1 MPDRLCPF
9 CGKSNPESAELCA
22 NCQARLISPEKGEVA
37 SPPPSEDNLRNWLS
51 QTGAAAAD
59 AVASDIPSQSE
70 EPPIPQQE
78 VEAPDW
84 LMRIRERSKAE
95 QESIEKTPQEPS
107 MELPKNGEPTQS
119 VNPPSSDDWLSKL
132 RTSQPAAPLPE
143 IPDDESKSTQVGAG
157 AMEESSEWLKK
168 LEDWKQT
175 SKAKTPTEPEQP
187 LAPTVKPFP
196 KSDLKKLDASKP
208 IETPAGPGPSIAS
221 PVVPSSEKPGSAP
234 GERIPEWLQE
244 LESSFP
250 PPEPDKKKESTKP
263 EKKKGTGR
271 LFKTKTGSLEE
282 SKSGSSG
289 QIPVPNGEMP
299 HWLSNMTTPTPPTP
313 GVKPVFDQEES
324 KEKPAAPFSG
334 PIEAISPEEAGKGE
348 LAPAQLPGWLQA
360 LRPVES
366 ILPENLPFIGK
377 TSEQGTG
384 PLEGI
389 SDVLPGAE
397 VSSPAT
403 KPPVYAATLK
413 IDDRQ
418 KLHAQ
423 LLDSVVKEGDRLPV
437 LRTQEKRKIQKISS
451 IIVSMFILV
460 CLFFPFII
468 NSSASLTPAPVLFSP
483 ETVALFDGIK
493 SLPEGSPVLVI
504 LDYQPGFSAELQP
517 SSLGVIEHLMTRNA
531 RLAFISSTPT
541 GAVLV
546 DELVQSASKVVYT
559 YSIDESVINLG
570 YLPGGAIGLQQLAL
584 EPRFTLVKTW
594 QNTDPW
600 NGTPLQSIKSLNDF
614 SGILLITES
623 PENGRLWIEQV
634 LPSLGS
640 MPAWLITSAQSAPV
654 LLPYYRSAQLQ
665 GVLGGL
671 AGGMMYERLLGQPG
685 PSTTLWD
692 SYQIGIV
699 GAFLTILVGGII
711 QSVITRRKGS

>member
-1 MPDRLCPF
+1 MADRLCPF
-9 CGKSNPESAELCA
+9 CGKTNPESAEFCA
-22 NCQARLISPEKGEVA
+22 NCQARLVSPEKGAAA
-37 SPPPSEDNLRNWLS
+37 SQPPAEDNLRNWLS
-51 QTGAAAAD
+51 QTGAAAAN
-59 AVASDIPSQSE
+59 AIAPEPPTSSE
-70 EPPIPQQE
+70 EPSTQPPE
-78 VEAPDW
+78 ADAPDW
-84 LMRIRERSKAE
+84 LMRIRDRSKAE
-95 QESIEKTPQEPS
+95 QESIEKAPHEASKEDQ
-107 MELPKNGEPTQS
+107 KNGGSTPLNE
-119 VNPPSSDDWLSKL
+119 PPSTDDWLSKL

-143 IPDDESKSTQVGAG
+143 IPADEPRSTQVGAG
-157 AMEESSEWLKK
+157 AVEESTEWLKK
-168 LEDWKQT
+168 LEDWKQN
-175 SKAKTPTEPEQP
+175 SEAKSAAEPKPP
-187 LAPTVKPFP
+187 LSPTVKPFP
-196 KSDLKKLDASKP
+196 KSDLKNLDASKP
-208 IETPAGPGPSIAS
+208 VEKPAVAAPSEAS
-221 PVVPSSEKPGSAP
+221 PAVRPSEKPGSAP

-250 PPEPDKKKESTKP
+250 PPEPEKKKESGKS

-271 LFKTKTGSLEE
+271 LFKPKTGPLEE

-289 QIPVPNGEMP
+289 QIPTPDGEMP
-299 HWLSNMTTPTPPTP
+299 QWLSNMTTPAPPSP
-313 GVKPVFDQEES
+313 GVKPVFDQEASE
-324 KEKPAAPFSG
+324 EKPAAPFSG
-334 PIEAISPEEAGKGE
+334 PIEAITPEEAGEGE

-366 ILPENLPFIGK
+366 VVPENLPFIGK

-403 KPPVYAATLK
+403 KPPVYASTLK

-423 LLDSVVKEGDRLPV
+423 LLDSVVKEGDRQPI
-437 LRTQEKRKIQKISS
+437 LRTPEKRKIQKIAS
-451 IIVSMFILV
+451 ILVSMFILV
-460 CLFFPFII
+460 SLFFPFII
-468 NSSASLTPAPVLFSP
+468 HSSGSLTPAPVLFSP

-493 SLPEGSPVLVI
+493 SLPEGSLVLVI

-517 SSLGVIEHLMTRNA
+517 SSLGVIEHLMIRNA

-541 GAVLV
+541 GAILV
-546 DELVQSASKVVYT
+546 DELVQSASKMVYT
-559 YSIDESVINLG
+559 YPITGNIINLG

-584 EPRFTLVKTW
+584 EPRYTLEKTW

-600 NGTPLQSIKSLNDF
+600 NGTPLQSVNSLRDF
-614 SGILLITES
+614 SAILLITES

-692 SYQIGIV
+692 SYQIGII
-699 GAFLTILVGGII
+699 GAFLTILIGGIV
-711 QSVITRRKGS
+711 QSIISRRKGS